1 MDKNPPSG
9 FRPITKRFSVN
20 ESHFLGKGCFGNVY
34 EGYDNQTSK
43 LIAVKH
49 LNKPQ
54 NFEGE
59 IVTLEKLSTLTH
71 PYIMDFYGYIASNED
86 VYLFIEYCPG
96 GVLTNLIKKGLE

>member
-20 ESHFLGKGCFGNVY
+20 ESRFLGKGCFGNVY